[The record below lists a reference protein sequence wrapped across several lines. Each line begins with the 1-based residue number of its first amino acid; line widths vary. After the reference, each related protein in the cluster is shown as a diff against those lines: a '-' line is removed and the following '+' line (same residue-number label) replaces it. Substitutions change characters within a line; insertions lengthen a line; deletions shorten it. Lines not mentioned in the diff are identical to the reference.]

1 MTDQTLKDIDRAFKA
16 LEERDELLDKIRER
30 IELEKLGY
38 PPSAGY
44 YKAIMKCLQI
54 IDKYRTESEDEEMTI
69 LEFAKTYGLDVRKV
83 TQAIDNLKEIQTILS
98 RSDEEKPR

>member
-1 MTDQTLKDIDRAFKA
+1 MANVLFTQ
-16 LEERDELLDKIRER
+16 
-30 IELEKLGY
+30 IE
-38 PPSAGY
+38 P
-44 YKAIMKCLQI
+44 Q
-54 IDKYRTESEDEEMTI
+54 ESEDEEMTI